1 MKRIVQACLASVIVF
16 GLAFC
21 VSQRKT
27 APAKGWVQLFNGKD
41 LQDWDIKIRGH
52 ALNENYGNTF
62 RVVDGNLQVSY
73 DSYTDWNDTYGHIFH
88 KQKFSSYLLVMEYRF
103 IGEQIKNGPGWAHRN
118 NGAML
123 HSQSAASMGL
133 QQDFPISLEAQLL
146 GGNGTDARSTGN
158 LCTPGTHVE
167 MDGKLFTPHCV
178 NSTSK
183 TYHGDQWVTA
193 EVLVLGDSLIK
204 HIVMGDTVLTYAKPR
219 IGGGNVSN
227 YSPDAY
233 KEGQPLTE
241 GYIAFQ
247 SESHPTEFRKIELYD
262 LKPYVKNPKAL
273 KRVLSDLQNRN
284 TSL

>member
-1 MKRIVQACLASVIVF
+1 MKRVF
-16 GLAFC
+16 QVSLTLLVLFSLAFC
-21 VSQRKT
+21 VVQNRTSEND
-27 APAKGWVQLFNGKD
+27 GWIQLFNGKD

-73 DSYTDWNDTYGHIFH
+73 DQYASWDEKYGHIFH

-103 IGEQIKNGPGWAHRN
+103 VGDQIKDGPGWAHRN

-158 LCTPGTHVE
+158 LCTPGTHVV

-178 NSTSK
+178 NSTSE

-204 HIVMGDTVLTYAKPR
+204 HIVMGDTVLTYSKPQ
-219 IGGGNVSN
+219 IGGGNVSD
-227 YSPDAY
+227 YSPDVY

-241 GYIAFQ
+241 GHIAFQ
-247 SESHPTEFRKIELYD
+247 SESHPTEFRKIELFD
-262 LKPYVKNPKAL
+262 LKPYVRNPKEL
-273 KRVLSDLQNRN
+273 KKVLCDLQNRN
-284 TSL
+284 TQL